1 MVEDVVPSLLAK
13 IRSEFEGARLDSER
27 LKVLGKK
34 LADKKAGY
42 LDANDY
48 AIELGDILSEAL
60 RGSLSD
66 QTLPDGKMYYNIA
79 KRLLGETLGRNYEL
93 VSDYAGA
100 VQKNLNQNAKIGL
113 AVQVPELN
121 QDRIDGLVN
130 RLSSEESFD
139 AVRWLVDDPIVNFT
153 QSIVDDFIQKNAE
166 FHRDAGL
173 EPTIER
179 RSTGRCCDWCQS
191 LVGFYL
197 YGKEPANFYRRH
209 QRCRCTIDYDPK
221 NGKKQNA
228 WSKKWH
234 QKASSKREDLRQQ
247 GQDVRDNFKA
257 DDKREFKRIKAIL
270 GTENGPISLAEFR
283 KMKYNDSE
291 KYERLMDKVFI
302 TEKFKSGAWLD
313 KVNPEKQARHIQST
327 ALEGKSYFY
336 DTVDVQALYDKY
348 KMTGFL
354 EIDRKNTRT
363 SNEKVDLDENEQLG
377 VDVYTGKPINA
388 LTIKYSKT
396 GVHIIPTRYERGD

>member
-13 IRSEFEGARLDSER
+13 IKSEFEGARLDSER

-100 VQKNLNQNAKIGL
+100 VQKNLNQKAKIGI

-139 AVRWLVDDPIVNFT
+139 AVKWLVEDPIVNFS

-173 EPTIER
+173 EATIER

-221 NGKKQNA
+221 NGKKQNS

-234 QKASSKREDLRQQ
+234 NKASSKREDLRQQ
-247 GQDVRDNFKA
+247 GLDVKDNNRKE
-257 DDKREFKRIKAIL
+257 DIKEYKQIFEKL
-270 GTENGPISLAEFR
+270 GSKYAPISVAQFQNL
-283 KMKYNDSE
+283 KYNDIE
-291 KYERLMDKVFI
+291 KYLELKDRLLWSDSKFP
-302 TEKFKSGAWLD
+302 TEKSLDGHFKSHGDEFDSLTKEQYQKMAADLLSEPKSEVILGYETED
-313 KVNPEKQARHIQST
+313 RRVRYDSARNIFALGNP
-327 ALEGKSYFY
+327 
-336 DTVDVQALYDKY
+336 
-348 KMTGFL
+348 
-354 EIDRKNTRT
+354 N
-363 SNEKVDLDENEQLG
+363 
-377 VDVYTGKPINA
+377 TGK
-388 LTIKYSKT
+388 IKTMFRPVKGKEYYYGEVRKDL
-396 GVHIIPTRYERGD
+396 ED